1 MTDAAVYTTARASRS
16 LWLRY
21 WVYADRV
28 ELATLFGRMVVP
40 LDRVEGIRV
49 CGPLWGGLGG
59 GSWRAIKL
67 DWADVCEHVAL
78 DKSGGWFRTVHFSPP
93 DPAGFVAAVEAALA
107 AREPAG
113 GGVAD
118 AASDRRS
125 MTRLAGVGRP
135 LAIVTAIVF
144 CISSVFPAVGAF
156 VHDKE
161 SWPQWFGVLDVG
173 LAFLL
178 AVLALA
184 VLGIA
189 RGKVTKQAEEASYR
203 AYRILTHGMFAGL
216 LVWYLD
222 YSTSGRIVWSNCLTG
237 FTWRAWLLLYCLPA
251 WFTTFRGR
259 QDVRAE
265 QAAPAARPRD

>member
-1 MTDAAVYTTARASRS
+1 MLHNSAA
-16 LWLRY
+16 
-21 WVYADRV
+21 DN
-28 ELATLFGRMVVP
+28 
-40 LDRVEGIRV
+40 
-49 CGPLWGGLGG
+49 
-59 GSWRAIKL
+59 
-67 DWADVCEHVAL
+67 
-78 DKSGGWFRTVHFSPP
+78 
-93 DPAGFVAAVEAALA
+93 
-107 AREPAG
+107 
-113 GGVAD
+113 

-125 MTRLAGVGRP
+125 LTRLSGVGRP

-161 SWPQWFGVLDVG
+161 SWPQWWGVLDVG
-173 LAFLL
+173 IAFLL
-178 AVLALA
+178 AVLAMA

-189 RGKVTKQAEEASYR
+189 QGKVTKQAEEASYR